1 MTPNLTV
8 LIINHQIMRIRH
20 ILYLLVIDVKKPQF
34 LGFFSVYFSKNQN
47 RSSKQNGFEHF
58 LFSFQ

>member
-20 ILYLLVIDVKKPQF
+20 ILYLPVIDVKKPQF
-34 LGFFSVYFSKNQN
+34 LGSSAAYFSKNQN
-47 RSSKQNGFEHF
+47 RSNKQNGFEHF
-58 LFSFQ
+58 LFFQ